1 MTIAERFL
9 DIVENLQ
16 IVEMSYKRRAIKEE
30 IRNLFNPIRLHL
42 IKLCV
47 FGDSPHWEREISG
60 FLFRIKKYIKNP
72 KNGAFVSPDTA
83 FDIAY
88 TQPLTHKGESV
99 KSSPYYDLIDELQ
112 DDYYSVGSKG
122 SSGSSSVS
130 KITDLFRQNKLT
142 MKEINM
148 LDNSIKVAIKGI
160 VFDILYNK
168 DTIRQEDR
176 EALRQIVNNLLESTE
191 ELR

>member
-16 IVEMSYKRRAIKEE
+16 IVEMGYKRRAIKEE

-60 FLFRIKKYIKNP
+60 FLFKIKKYVKNP

-88 TQPLTHKGESV
+88 TQPLTHRGESV
-99 KSSPYYDLIDELQ
+99 KSSPYYDLIDETQ
-112 DDYYSVGSKG
+112 DDYYSGSKG
-122 SSGSSSVS
+122 SSGYSSSS
-130 KITDLFRQNKLT
+130 KITDLFRQNKIT
-142 MKEINM
+142 MKEINI
-148 LDNSIKVAIKGI
+148 LDNSIKIAIKGI

-168 DTIRQEDR
+168 DTIRKEDR
-176 EALRQIVNNLLESTE
+176 GALRQIVSNLLEQTE